1 MLKGTFTAIITL
13 LVVIGILY
21 LAYVVTKYIGN
32 GAIPKARSG
41 CMQVRDQIPL
51 GKDRSAA
58 IVQIGERFFF
68 IGISGGQISLLSELQ
83 EEDLTSLNMP
93 DASARQYPDFR
104 DMMDKIGKG
113 KRKNG

>member
-1 MLKGTFTAIITL
+1 MVKGIFTAIGTL
-13 LVVIGILY
+13 VMVVLILY

-32 GAIPKARSG
+32 GVSVKARSG
-41 CMQVRDQIPL
+41 SMQVRDQISL

-58 IVQIGERFFF
+58 IVQIGQRFFF
-68 IGISGGQISLLSELQ
+68 IGISGSQISMLSELE
-83 EEDLTSLNMP
+83 EEDLSSLNI
-93 DASARQYPDFR
+93 SEVSQKQYPDFR

>member
-1 MLKGTFTAIITL
+1 MLKGIFTAIFTL

-21 LAYVVTKYIGN
+21 LAYIVTKYIGN
-32 GAIPKARSG
+32 GVSVKARSG

-58 IVQIGERFFF
+58 IVQIGERYFF
-68 IGISGGQISLLSELQ
+68 IGITGGQISLLSELE
-83 EEDLTSLNMP
+83 EEDLDSLNASELP
-93 DASARQYPDFR
+93 DKQYPDFR

>member
-1 MLKGTFTAIITL
+1 MVKGIFTALGTL
-13 LVVIGILY
+13 LIVALILY
-21 LAYVVTKYIGN
+21 FAYVVTKYIGN
-32 GAIPKARSG
+32 GIGIKTRSG

-68 IGISGGQISLLSELQ
+68 IGISGGQISLLSELG
-83 EEDLTSLNMP
+83 EEDLISLRE
-93 DASARQYPDFR
+93 SEGQEKQYPDFR
-104 DMMDKIGKG
+104 EMMDKIGKG

>member
-1 MLKGTFTAIITL
+1 MLKGIFTAIVTL

-32 GAIPKARSG
+32 GAILKARSG

-58 IVQIGERFFF
+58 IVQIGERYFF
-68 IGISGGQISLLSELQ
+68 IGISAGQISLLSELD
-83 EEDLTSLNMP
+83 EEDLTSLNISDMP
-93 DASARQYPDFR
+93 EKQYPDFR